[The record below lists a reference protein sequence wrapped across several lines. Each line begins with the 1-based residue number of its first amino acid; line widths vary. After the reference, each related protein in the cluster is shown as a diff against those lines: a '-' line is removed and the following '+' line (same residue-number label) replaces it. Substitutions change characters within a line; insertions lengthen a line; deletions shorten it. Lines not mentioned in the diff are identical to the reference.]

1 MSNGSDFVC
10 GKNENFM
17 QLLLNYTSGYCFAAA
32 KLPWRTVKYG
42 VTSLEYIPGIILYLP
57 CDVLNFYHLLKF
69 LYQELWLLSPFI
81 NKISLMYLTQLK
93 SVSDHILWQTL
104 NMKFSAPF
112 MEYFF
117 LSFQVAILVI
127 WSKIQHRK
135 Q

>member
-1 MSNGSDFVC
+1 
-10 GKNENFM
+10 
-17 QLLLNYTSGYCFAAA
+17 
-32 KLPWRTVKYG
+32 
-42 VTSLEYIPGIILYLP
+42 
-57 CDVLNFYHLLKF
+57 
-69 LYQELWLLSPFI
+69 
-81 NKISLMYLTQLK
+81 MYLTQLK